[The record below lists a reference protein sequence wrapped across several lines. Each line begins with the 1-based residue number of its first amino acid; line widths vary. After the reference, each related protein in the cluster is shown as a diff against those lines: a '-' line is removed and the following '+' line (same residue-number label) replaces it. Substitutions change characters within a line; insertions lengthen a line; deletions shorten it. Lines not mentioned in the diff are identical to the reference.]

1 MNPGIAVAAEDLRPK
16 RRRGLVGLVAAGMV
30 SLLAVPAA
38 LAAVWSI
45 NEVRSD
51 WTLTDC
57 LTKVEGKDGA
67 NFGADPASNWY
78 INFDAASTATD
89 PVTGAA
95 VLQET
100 LSVRAPAGFRTYSTD
115 TFRVRATKCGY
126 DFNVRLKA
134 DPTNSFGEPA
144 VGGFWK
150 DKGVKLYLSKTASP
164 GNDFSNAA
172 DWDPAA
178 LTVDNSGTV
187 VVASTGQAL
196 LADNSELLV
205 GFELVGGS
213 PAGATGDFRFQVEF
227 VPLP

>member
-1 MNPGIAVAAEDLRPK
+1 MNAGIALAAEDLRPK
-16 RRRGLVGLVAAGMV
+16 RRRGLVGLIAAGAV

-67 NFGADPASNWY
+67 AFGTDPASNWY
-78 INFDAASTATD
+78 INFDETTTTTD

-100 LSVRAPAGFRTYSTD
+100 LSVKAPAGFRTYSTD

-134 DPTNSFGEPA
+134 DATNSFGENA
-144 VGGFWK
+144 VDGFWK
-150 DKGVKLYLSKTASP
+150 DKGVKLYLSKTAAP
-164 GNDFSNAA
+164 GNDFSVAA
-172 DWDPAA
+172 DWDPTP
-178 LTVDNSGTV
+178 LTVDSSGTV
-187 VVASTGQAL
+187 VVASTGQAVL
-196 LADNSELLV
+196 VDDSDLIV

-213 PAGATGDFRFQVEF
+213 PAGATGDLRFQVEF
-227 VPLP
+227 VPIP